1 MKLGPIMGV
10 LRLNVN
16 HSSLNVIA
24 DKVDVWSLICA
35 FSLTYFQETKKRL
48 FAFLKAMCTC
58 GAGVSSGWIVLFT
71 GATPG
76 RSRILKTSKQLTK
89 KPTVSSTLGHIL
101 L

>member
-1 MKLGPIMGV
+1 MAV

-16 HSSLNVIA
+16 HSYLNIMA
-24 DKVDVWSLICA
+24 DKVDVCSLICA

-48 FAFLKAMCTC
+48 RAFLKAMCTC
-58 GAGVSSGWIVLFT
+58 GAGVSNGWIVLFT

-89 KPTVSSTLGHIL
+89 KLTVSPTLGHIL